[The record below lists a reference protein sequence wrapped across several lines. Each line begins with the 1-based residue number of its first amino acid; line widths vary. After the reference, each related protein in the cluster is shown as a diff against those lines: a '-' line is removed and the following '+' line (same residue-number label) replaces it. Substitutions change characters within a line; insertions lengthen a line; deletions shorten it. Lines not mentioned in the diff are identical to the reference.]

1 MTNIEL
7 IQTLNQQKHL
17 TFEQWT
23 QLIGTFTEREQAY
36 AADLAREISLAR
48 FGNKI
53 FFRGIIEFTNYCKN
67 DCLYCGIR
75 RSSGA
80 SRYRLSKE
88 DILLSC
94 EDGYRAGFRTF
105 VLQGGED
112 PWFSDERME
121 EIVRAIREGY
131 PDCAI
136 TLSLGERSRESY
148 QRLFDAGADRY
159 LLRHETADKQHYESL
174 HPPEISFE
182 NRMRCLY
189 DLRDI
194 GYQTGCGMMVGTP
207 GQRPEH
213 LASDML
219 FMCGFRPQM
228 IGTGPFL
235 PQRGCDAH
243 ADVAVPHHAARRAA
257 ARHHGAGHAGRRGP
271 QARRFGGGKR
281 DYAQPV
287 AACGAPEVYAV

>member
-112 PWFSDERME
+112 P
-121 EIVRAIREGY
+121 
-131 PDCAI
+131 
-136 TLSLGERSRESY
+136 
-148 QRLFDAGADRY
+148 
-159 LLRHETADKQHYESL
+159 
-174 HPPEISFE
+174 
-182 NRMRCLY
+182 
-189 DLRDI
+189 
-194 GYQTGCGMMVGTP
+194 
-207 GQRPEH
+207 
-213 LASDML
+213 
-219 FMCGFRPQM
+219 
-228 IGTGPFL
+228 
-235 PQRGCDAH
+235 
-243 ADVAVPHHAARRAA
+243 
-257 ARHHGAGHAGRRGP
+257 
-271 QARRFGGGKR
+271 
-281 DYAQPV
+281 
-287 AACGAPEVYAV
+287 